1 MALIN
6 CADCEKKIS
15 DSSES
20 CPGCGAPTKNSI
32 LKHQNKMILDAAV
45 KQKDAAVKQEK
56 LDLPLSQALH
66 IQVVSFFWFF
76 ITFALLNFFN
86 ALFMAFVFSG
96 NMQFRWTFPLLAMI
110 VGTAALGALLNSR
123 YKLKYVDSKKFFF
136 RKFVLCSFVYLAS
149 FILPI
154 LAWIQFGNDVVGYV
168 LFFFSGLFQLL
179 GCGSDVGVD
188 DDLEKVKPD

>member
-6 CADCEKKIS
+6 CTECEKKIS

-45 KQKDAAVKQEK
+45 KQEK

-66 IQVVSFFWFF
+66 IQVVSFSWFF
-76 ITFALLNFFN
+76 FTFALLNFFN
-86 ALFMAFVFSG
+86 AFFIAFVFSEE
-96 NMQFRWTFPLLAMI
+96 MQFPWTFPLFAMI
-110 VGTAALGALLNSR
+110 VGTAALGALLNCR
-123 YKLKYVDSKKFFF
+123 YKLKYVDSEKFFF
-136 RKFVLCSFVYLAS
+136 RKFTLCSFVYLAS
-149 FILPI
+149 FILSI
-154 LAWIQFGNDVVGYV
+154 VAWIQFGKDLVGYV
-168 LFFFSGLFQLL
+168 LFLFSGLFQLL
-179 GCGSDVGVD
+179 MCGSDVGLG